1 MKTGSPTLPA
11 LIHTTVTALAVL
23 LALTSLH
30 AQAIGRLAQVT
41 IVNPNTGARLPMY
54 YAKGQYWVAGRP
66 GAQYAVTLH
75 NRSGD
80 RVNVVL
86 MVDGVDVL
94 TGQTDE
100 FTGQN
105 DGWRRSGYVFLPHAR
120 YRIAGWYKS
129 SGTLPHFEFANVAN
143 SHADLTARSTKV
155 GLIQIALFRQRSST
169 PLHR

>member
-30 AQAIGRLAQVT
+30 AQAIGRLAEVT

-86 MVDGVDVL
+86 
-94 TGQTDE
+94 
-100 FTGQN
+100 
-105 DGWRRSGYVFLPHAR
+105 
-120 YRIAGWYKS
+120 
-129 SGTLPHFEFANVAN
+129 
-143 SHADLTARSTKV
+143 
-155 GLIQIALFRQRSST
+155 RQR
-169 PLHR
+169 